1 MCRWGF
7 GDVFDGLAA
16 DGKIQGWLVGAGETA

>member
-1 MCRWGF
+1 VPLGF